1 VQSANST
8 QNKID
13 PFSLTLPEMV
23 ELFREFEYTD
33 FQQFQRELYSGE
45 LEVYWEEENE
55 EGESNV

>member
-1 VQSANST
+1 MIIN
-8 QNKID
+8 
-13 PFSLTLPEMV
+13 PRELTLS
-23 ELFREFEYTD
+23 ELIYYFRQLEYTS